1 MTIPGYIVINLLVG
15 ASVAFSARI
24 QIRTLQRP
32 IFHNRYFSALMLLE
46 AMILLPAGIYF
57 CGFYPD
63 WSWMYL
69 VETQAATPGVSVMAV
84 AAYPIAATMG
94 YLVGYFS
101 ARGNSDWVTVMFV
114 LFGVAGIVGLFLVA
128 SDKLLWLGSFEQ
140 YHRAVGL
147 QSLVSSSLLPSAVLT
162 WLGTLTA
169 WGYLVFCFA
178 REGRLSL
185 RALT

>member
-1 MTIPGYIVINLLVG
+1 MTIPGYIMVNLLVG

-24 QIRTLQRP
+24 QIRNLQRP
-32 IFHNRYFSALMLLE
+32 IFHNRYFTALMILE
-46 AMILLPAGIYF
+46 AMILLPAGIYY

-69 VETQAATPGVSVMAV
+69 IDTNVMPTGLSVMAV

-101 ARGNSDWVTVMFV
+101 ARGNSDWVTVMFM
-114 LFGVAGIVGLFLVA
+114 LFAAAGLVGLFAVA
-128 SDKLLWLGSFEQ
+128 GDKLLWLGSFEQ

-147 QSLVSSSLLPSAVLT
+147 RSFPSTSLLPSAILT
-162 WLGTLTA
+162 WLGTLA
-169 WGYLVFCFA
+169 CWIYLVYCFA

>member
-32 IFHNRYFSALMLLE
+32 IFQNRYFTALMLLE
-46 AMILLPAGIYF
+46 AMILVPAGIYY

-69 VETQAATPGVSVMAV
+69 IDTQSTAAGVSVMAV
-84 AAYPIAATMG
+84 TAYPIAATMG

-101 ARGNSDWVTVMFV
+101 ARGNSDWVTIMFV
-114 LFGVAGIVGLFLVA
+114 LFGVAGIVGLFFVA

-147 QSLVSSSLLPSAVLT
+147 QSLASTSLLPSVIIT

-169 WGYLVFCFA
+169 WSYLVYCFA

-185 RALT
+185 QALT